1 MGTFIRNTDTQAF
14 NLALDGFTMPVYL
27 ALSAFG
33 TFVLDEKNEVVAK
46 HVVYPDVGLAVSN
59 LLAIGEGEATTE
71 TDAIVAEIEKL
82 GEKEVFV
89 EEQMLARALSRDGNL
104 SVKISANKITKWF
117 RENQD
122 DYLTKLGVTKTPEE
136 ISSFRR
142 DVAIRL
148 SKAKVS
154 AASGEKDLLVKNAI
168 DAIDEVDKSINI
180 LVMRLREWYSVH
192 HPSLSNLVEDQDQY
206 ARILKECSGK
216 ESMTSD
222 LLVSAEVPDDTA
234 ELVLKAIAGDI
245 GAELRDIDLNI
256 IKALAISIDD
266 LYNTRKELEDYV
278 GIVMEDI
285 SPNMTAIVGS
295 LVGARLISLAGS
307 LKELARKPSSTV
319 QVFGAEKAL
328 FRSLKTGADP
338 PKHGVI
344 YRVTEIHTSPYW
356 QRGKIARALAGKLS
370 IAARIDAYSD
380 RNIGASL
387 REDFVKRVE
396 EIKRQNPNPP
406 PPKPAKSRP
415 VERKRPQRRDHSSR
429 RDHKRD
435 NRRRGGV
442 RK

>member
-1 MGTFIRNTDTQAF
+1 
-14 NLALDGFTMPVYL
+14 MPVYL

-59 LLAIGEGEATTE
+59 LLAIGEGEATPE
-71 TDAIVAEIEKL
+71 TDAIAAEIEKL

-89 EEQMLARALSRDGNL
+89 EEQMLARALSRVGNL
-104 SVKISANKITKWF
+104 SVQISANKITKWF

-122 DYLTKLGVTKTPEE
+122 EYLTKLGVTKTPEE

-192 HPSLSNLVEDQDQY
+192 HPSLSKLVEDQDQY
-206 ARILKECSGK
+206 ARILRECSDK
-216 ESMTSD
+216 ESMTRN
-222 LLVSAEVPDDTA
+222 LLVSAGISDDST
-234 ELVLKAIAGDI
+234 ELILKAIPGDI

-256 IKALAISIDD
+256 IKALAIAIDD

-278 GIVMEDI
+278 EIVMQNI
-285 SPNMTAIVGS
+285 SPNMTALVGS

-338 PKHGVI
+338 PKHGI
-344 YRVTEIHTSPYW
+344 IFRVSEIHTAPYW

-380 RNIGASL
+380 RNIGISL
-387 REDFVKRVE
+387 REDFLKRVE
-396 EIKRQNPNPP
+396 EIKKQNPDPP
-406 PPKPAKSRP
+406 PPKPPKP
-415 VERKRPQRRDHSSR
+415 VERKRPQRRDYSPR

-435 NRRRGGV
+435 NRRRGGG
-442 RK
+442 RKY

>member
-1 MGTFIRNTDTQAF
+1 
-14 NLALDGFTMPVYL
+14 MPVYL

-59 LLAIGEGEATTE
+59 LLAIGEGEATPE
-71 TDAIVAEIEKL
+71 TDAIAAEIEKL

-89 EEQMLARALSRDGNL
+89 EEQMLARALSRVGNI
-104 SVKISANKITKWF
+104 SVQISANKITKWF

-122 DYLTKLGVTKTPEE
+122 DYLTKLGITKNPEE

-192 HPSLSNLVEDQDQY
+192 HPSLSKLVEDQDQY
-206 ARILKECSGK
+206 ARILRECSDK
-216 ESMTSD
+216 ESMTRD
-222 LLVSAEVPDDTA
+222 LLVSAGISDDST
-234 ELVLKAIAGDI
+234 ELILKAIPGDI

-256 IKALAISIDD
+256 IKALAIAIDD

-278 GIVMEDI
+278 EIVMQNI
-285 SPNMTAIVGS
+285 SPNMTALVGS

-338 PKHGVI
+338 PKHGI
-344 YRVTEIHTSPYW
+344 IFRVSEIHTAPYW

-380 RNIGASL
+380 RNIGISL
-387 REDFVKRVE
+387 REDFLKRVE
-396 EIKRQNPNPP
+396 EIKKQNPDPP
-406 PPKPAKSRP
+406 PPKPPKP
-415 VERKRPQRRDHSSR
+415 VERKRPQRRDHSPR

-435 NRRRGGV
+435 NRRRGGG
-442 RK
+442 RKY

>member
-1 MGTFIRNTDTQAF
+1 
-14 NLALDGFTMPVYL
+14 MPVYL

-59 LLAIGEGEATTE
+59 LLAIGEGEATPE
-71 TDAIVAEIEKL
+71 TDAIAAEIEKL

-89 EEQMLARALSRDGNL
+89 EEQMLARALSRVGNL
-104 SVKISANKITKWF
+104 SVQIKPNKITKWF
-117 RENQD
+117 RENLD
-122 DYLTKLGVTKTPEE
+122 EYLTKLGVTKTPEE

-168 DAIDEVDKSINI
+168 DAIDEIDKSINI
-180 LVMRLREWYSVH
+180 FVMRLREWYSVH
-192 HPSLSNLVEDQDQY
+192 HPSLSKLVEDQDQY
-206 ARILKECSGK
+206 ARILRECSDK
-216 ESMTSD
+216 ESMTRD
-222 LLVSAEVPDDTA
+222 LLVSAGISDDST
-234 ELVLKAIAGDI
+234 ELILKAIPGDI

-256 IKALAISIDD
+256 IKTLAIAIDD

-278 GIVMEDI
+278 EIVMQNI
-285 SPNMTAIVGS
+285 SPNMTALVGS

-338 PKHGVI
+338 PKHGI
-344 YRVTEIHTSPYW
+344 IFRVSEIHTAPYW

-380 RNIGASL
+380 RNIGISL
-387 REDFVKRVE
+387 REDFLKRVE
-396 EIKRQNPNPP
+396 EIKKQNPNAP
-406 PPKPAKSRP
+406 PPKPPKPRP
-415 VERKRPQRRDHSSR
+415 VERKRQQRRDYPQ
-429 RDHKRD
+429 RDRKRD
-435 NRRRGGV
+435 NSRRGG
-442 RK
+442 RR

>member
-1 MGTFIRNTDTQAF
+1 
-14 NLALDGFTMPVYL
+14 MPVYL

-59 LLAIGEGEATTE
+59 LLAIGEGEATPE
-71 TDAIVAEIEKL
+71 TDAIAAEIEKL

-89 EEQMLARALSRDGNL
+89 EEQMLARALSRVGHL
-104 SVKISANKITKWF
+104 SVQIKPNKITKWF
-117 RENQD
+117 RENLD
-122 DYLTKLGVTKTPEE
+122 EYLTKLGITKTPEE

-168 DAIDEVDKSINI
+168 DAIDEIDKSINI
-180 LVMRLREWYSVH
+180 FVMRLREWYSVH
-192 HPSLSNLVEDQDQY
+192 HPSLSKLVEDQDQY
-206 ARILKECSGK
+206 ARLLRECSDK
-216 ESMTSD
+216 ESMTKD
-222 LLVSAEVPDDTA
+222 LLVSAGISDDST
-234 ELVLKAIAGDI
+234 ELILKAIPGDI

-256 IKALAISIDD
+256 IKTLAIAIDD

-278 GIVMEDI
+278 EIVMQNI
-285 SPNMTAIVGS
+285 SPNMTALVGS

-344 YRVTEIHTSPYW
+344 FRVSEINTAPYW

-380 RNIGASL
+380 RNIGISL
-387 REDFVKRVE
+387 REDFLKRVE
-396 EIKRQNPNPP
+396 EIKKQNPNPP
-406 PPKPAKSRP
+406 PPKPPKP
-415 VERKRPQRRDHSSR
+415 VERKRPQRRDHSPR

-435 NRRRGGV
+435 NRRRGGG
-442 RK
+442 RKY

>member
-1 MGTFIRNTDTQAF
+1 
-14 NLALDGFTMPVYL
+14 MPVYL

-46 HVVYPDVGLAVSN
+46 HIVYPDVGLAVSN
-59 LLAIGEGEATTE
+59 LLVIGKGEATPE
-71 TDAIVAEIEKL
+71 TDAIAAEIEKL
-82 GEKEVFV
+82 GEKEVIV
-89 EEQMLARALSRDGNL
+89 EEQMLARALSRFGNL
-104 SVKISANKITKWF
+104 SVQIKANKITKWF

-122 DYLTKLGVTKTPEE
+122 EYLTKLGITKTPEE
-136 ISSFRR
+136 ISSFRH

-168 DAIDEVDKSINI
+168 DAIDEIDKSINI
-180 LVMRLREWYSVH
+180 FVMRLREWYSVH
-192 HPSLSNLVEDQDQY
+192 HPSLSKLVEDQDQY
-206 ARILKECSGK
+206 ARILRECSDK
-216 ESMTSD
+216 ESMTRD
-222 LLVSAEVPDDTA
+222 LLVSAGVSDDST
-234 ELVLKAIAGDI
+234 ELILKAIPGDI

-256 IKALAISIDD
+256 IKTLAIAIDD

-278 GIVMEDI
+278 EIVMQNI
-285 SPNMTAIVGS
+285 SPNMTGLVGS

-344 YRVTEIHTSPYW
+344 FRVSEINTAPYW

-380 RNIGASL
+380 RNIGISL
-387 REDFVKRVE
+387 REDFLKRVE
-396 EIKRQNPNPP
+396 EIKKQNPNPP
-406 PPKPAKSRP
+406 PPKPPKPRP
-415 VERKRPQRRDHSSR
+415 VERKRQQRRDYPP
-429 RDHKRD
+429 RDRKRD
-435 NRRRGGV
+435 NSRRGG
-442 RK
+442 RR

>member
-1 MGTFIRNTDTQAF
+1 
-14 NLALDGFTMPVYL
+14 MPVYL
-27 ALSAFG
+27 TLSAFG

-59 LLAIGEGEATTE
+59 LLAIGEGEATPE
-71 TDAIVAEIEKL
+71 TDAIAAEIEKL
-82 GEKEVFV
+82 DEKEVIV
-89 EEQMLARALSRDGNL
+89 EEQMLARALSRFGNI
-104 SVKISANKITKWF
+104 SVQIKANKITKWF

-122 DYLTKLGVTKTPEE
+122 EYLTKLGITKTPEE

-168 DAIDEVDKSINI
+168 DAIDEIDKSINI
-180 LVMRLREWYSVH
+180 FVMRLREWYSVH
-192 HPSLSNLVEDQDQY
+192 HPSLSKLVEDQDQY
-206 ARILKECSGK
+206 ARILRECSDK
-216 ESMTSD
+216 ESMTRD
-222 LLVSAEVPDDTA
+222 LLVSAGISDDST
-234 ELVLKAIAGDI
+234 ELILKAIPGDI

-256 IKALAISIDD
+256 IKTLAIAIDD

-278 GIVMEDI
+278 EIVMGNI
-285 SPNMTAIVGS
+285 SPNMTVLVGS

-307 LKELARKPSSTV
+307 LKDLARKPSSTV

-338 PKHGVI
+338 PKHGI
-344 YRVTEIHTSPYW
+344 IFRVSEINTAPYW

-380 RNIGASL
+380 RNIRISL
-387 REDFVKRVE
+387 RADFLKRVE
-396 EIKRQNPNPP
+396 EIKKQNPNPP
-406 PPKPAKSRP
+406 PPKPPKP
-415 VERKRPQRRDHSSR
+415 VERKRPQRRDHSPR

-435 NRRRGGV
+435 NRRRGGG
-442 RK
+442 RKY

>member
-14 NLALDGFTMPVYL
+14 NLTLDGFTMPVYL

-59 LLAIGEGEATTE
+59 LLAIGKGEATSE
-71 TDAIVAEIEKL
+71 TDAIADEIEKL
-82 GEKEVFV
+82 CEKEVIV
-89 EEQMLARALSRDGNL
+89 EEQMLARALSRFGNL
-104 SVKISANKITKWF
+104 SVQIKANKITKWF

-122 DYLTKLGVTKTPEE
+122 EYLTKLGITKTPEE

-168 DAIDEVDKSINI
+168 DAIDEIDKSINI
-180 LVMRLREWYSVH
+180 FVMRLREWYSVH
-192 HPSLSNLVEDQDQY
+192 HPSLSKLVEDQDQY
-206 ARILKECSGK
+206 ARILRECSDK
-216 ESMTSD
+216 ESMTRD
-222 LLVSAEVPDDTA
+222 LLVSAGISDDST
-234 ELVLKAIAGDI
+234 ELILKAIPGDI

-256 IKALAISIDD
+256 IKTLAIAIDD

-278 GIVMEDI
+278 EIVMQNI
-285 SPNMTAIVGS
+285 SPNMTGLVGS

-338 PKHGVI
+338 PKHGI
-344 YRVTEIHTSPYW
+344 IFRVSEIHTAPYW

-380 RNIGASL
+380 RNIGISL
-387 REDFVKRVE
+387 REDFLKRVE
-396 EIKRQNPNPP
+396 EIKKQNPNPP
-406 PPKPAKSRP
+406 PPKPPKP
-415 VERKRPQRRDHSSR
+415 VERKRPQR

-435 NRRRGGV
+435 NRRRGGG
-442 RK
+442 RKY

>member
-1 MGTFIRNTDTQAF
+1 
-14 NLALDGFTMPVYL
+14 MPVYL

-59 LLAIGEGEATTE
+59 LLAIGEGEAAPI
-71 TDAIVAEIEKL
+71 TDAIAAEIEKL
-82 GEKEVFV
+82 GETEVFV
-89 EEQMLARALSRDGNL
+89 EEQMLARSLSKFENL
-104 SVKISANKITKWF
+104 TVTISTNKIAKWF
-117 RENQD
+117 RENLD

-136 ISSFRR
+136 IISFRR

-192 HPSLSNLVEDQDQY
+192 HPSLTRLVEDQDQY
-206 ARILKECSGK
+206 ARILKETSGK
-216 ESMTSD
+216 ESMTKD
-222 LLVSAEVPDDTA
+222 MLVLAEVPEATI
-234 ELVLKAIAGDI
+234 ELVMNAILGDI

-256 IKALAISIDD
+256 IKVLAISIDNM
-266 LYNTRKELEDYV
+266 YKTRKELEDYV
-278 GIVMEDI
+278 ATVMEEI
-285 SPNMTAIVGS
+285 SPNVTALVGS

-307 LKELARKPSSTV
+307 MENLARKPSSTV

-328 FRSLKTGADP
+328 FRAIKTGADP

-344 YRVTEIHTSPYW
+344 YRVSEINTAPYW

-380 RNIGASL
+380 RNIGTSL
-387 REDFVKRVE
+387 REDFMKRVE
-396 EIKRQNPNPP
+396 EIRKQNPTAP
-406 PPKPAKSRP
+406 PPKPPKPRP
-415 VERKRPQRRDHSSR
+415 VERKRQQRRDYPP
-429 RDHKRD
+429 RDRKRD
-435 NRRRGGV
+435 NSRRGG
-442 RK
+442 RR

>member
-1 MGTFIRNTDTQAF
+1 
-14 NLALDGFTMPVYL
+14 MPVYL

-59 LLAIGEGEATTE
+59 LLAIGEGEATPE
-71 TDAIVAEIEKL
+71 TDAIAAEIEKL

-89 EEQMLARALSRDGNL
+89 EEQMLARALSRVGNL
-104 SVKISANKITKWF
+104 SVQISANKITKWF

-122 DYLTKLGVTKTPEE
+122 EYLTKLGVTKTPEE

-192 HPSLSNLVEDQDQY
+192 HPSLSKLVEDQDQY
-206 ARILKECSGK
+206 ARILRECSDK
-216 ESMTSD
+216 ESMTRN
-222 LLVSAEVPDDTA
+222 LLVSAGISDDST
-234 ELVLKAIAGDI
+234 ELILKAIPGDI

-256 IKALAISIDD
+256 IKALAIAIDD

-278 GIVMEDI
+278 EIVMQNI
-285 SPNMTAIVGS
+285 SPNMTALVGS

-338 PKHGVI
+338 PKHGI
-344 YRVTEIHTSPYW
+344 IFRVSEIHTAPYW

-380 RNIGASL
+380 RNIGISL
-387 REDFVKRVE
+387 REDFLKRVE
-396 EIKRQNPNPP
+396 EIKKQNPDPP
-406 PPKPAKSRP
+406 PPKPPKP
-415 VERKRPQRRDHSSR
+415 VERKRPQRRDHSPR

-435 NRRRGGV
+435 NRRRGGG
-442 RK
+442 RKY